1 MASALLTACLPLVAA
16 EPSRTAPPT
25 AKPSPAAAGS
35 PGTPAHANDAAGSP
49 GGNRSPSP
57 SEVSLDRTDHHFVE
71 QTAAEGQT
79 EIALAQLANEHAR
92 DRRVRDYAQKLLQDD
107 MRWSAEAAALA
118 HAKNVPIE
126 NDLSGDRAYRRLAG
140 EKPNKFDM
148 RFLDAVVDSYK
159 RELKRYQNASRGAKD
174 RDIRA
179 FADSHIDL
187 LRRHLAEAEELR
199 RDLED

>member
-1 MASALLTACLPLVAA
+1 MGSALLAACLPLVAA
-16 EPSRTAPPT
+16 EPSRTATPT
-25 AKPSPAAAGS
+25 AKPSPAAAA
-35 PGTPAHANDAAGSP
+35 PAAPAQANAAAGNP
-49 GGNRSPSP
+49 AGNRAPNA
-57 SEVSLDRTDHHFVE
+57 SEVPLDRTDHHFVE

-79 EIALAQLANEHAR
+79 EIALAQLANEHAH

-107 MRWSAEAAALA
+107 IRWSADAAALA

-159 RELKRYQNASRGAKD
+159 RELKRYQNASRRAKD

-179 FADSHIDL
+179 FADTHMDL
-187 LRRHLAEAEELR
+187 LRQHLAEAEELR
-199 RDLED
+199 RDMED